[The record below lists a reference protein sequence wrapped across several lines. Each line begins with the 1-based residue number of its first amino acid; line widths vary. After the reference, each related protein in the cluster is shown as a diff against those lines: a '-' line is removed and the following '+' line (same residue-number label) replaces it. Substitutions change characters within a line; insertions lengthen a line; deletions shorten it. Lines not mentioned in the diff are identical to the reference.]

1 MYFSRSARNTATTQS
16 GEDRRFFDVFTSLR
30 PYGGMQSDDELRCL
44 QAASR
49 SGFSLKSALLE
60 RRAFVLTWR
69 HRLWV
74 PMFQLNQPSL
84 DLSPEVEAVV
94 SELSTV
100 LDGFELAEWFVT
112 PNQWMRD
119 ERFLVAM

>member
-1 MYFSRSARNTATTQS
+1 MPRDVSRELNDSVIEQATL
-16 GEDRRFFDVFTSLR
+16 GEKVAHAFFHAIFLFNRSTSVRDR
-30 PYGGMQSDDELRCL
+30 P
-44 QAASR
+44 
-49 SGFSLKSALLE
+49 
-60 RRAFVLTWR
+60 
-69 HRLWV
+69 V

-119 ERFLVAM
+119 EHPIAALQHDPKLVYHAARVSRFLVAM